1 MVARRAA
8 SDAPPLPEGWE
19 GRSLSEVFE
28 LQPDEDGR
36 FPVLRGLARQAR
48 FDGQRVRAAQTA
60 MILAGEALF
69 DATGRFTGFRG
80 SAVAEAQP
88 SPGQKAGGALV
99 DRYDGRR
106 VGKE

>member
-1 MVARRAA
+1 MPPVAEGATVPQSWTWECDQQLRIVALRAA

-36 FPVLRGLARQAR
+36 FPVLRALARQAR
-48 FDGQRVRAAQTA
+48 FEGQRVQSAQTA

-69 DATGRFTGFRG
+69 DATG
-80 SAVAEAQP
+80 
-88 SPGQKAGGALV
+88 
-99 DRYDGRR
+99 DRKSTRLNSSH
-106 VGKE
+106 